1 MPQRASGEVRKAAE
15 TSKETQRSH
24 PRHLLLGSLMN
35 AKDPEPVLEM
45 RFAYCHNNRL
55 VLPQHRQ
62 ALGIPLSYYYYFIFS
77 PFLFFFSLCPSLQ
90 RHPHFSETNCP
101 QLASPY
107 ITEWGPGLINAA
119 LLFPSITRFVCT
131 FIPSSLHKGEN
142 IHHPYICQLSQGCQH
157 GDSQHDKTVVTLHQR
172 WG

>member
-1 MPQRASGEVRKAAE
+1 
-15 TSKETQRSH
+15 
-24 PRHLLLGSLMN
+24 MN

-77 PFLFFFSLCPSLQ
+77 PFLFFFSLCPSPQ
-90 RHPHFSETNCP
+90 RRPHFSETNCP